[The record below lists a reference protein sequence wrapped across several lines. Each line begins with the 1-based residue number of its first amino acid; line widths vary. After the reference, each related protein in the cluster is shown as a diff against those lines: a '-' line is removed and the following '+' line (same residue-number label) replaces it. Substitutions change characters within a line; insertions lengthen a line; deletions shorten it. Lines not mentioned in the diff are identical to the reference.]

1 MTGARRALG
10 GATALLLVVLAA
22 CGPTTPPVPPTRSA
36 PVPCALFPA
45 DSVWNTPIDALPV
58 DPRSATYLAR
68 IGLDAP
74 VHADFGAGTYQGAPI
89 GIPYNVVP
97 RDAPKVNVTFDYAD
111 ESDRGPYP
119 IPANPLIEGRPGAT
133 SGDRHVLVVE
143 AGACRLYEL
152 YAASRGTDGRWRAG
166 SGAIWDL
173 TSNALRPRGWTSAD
187 AAGLPILPGLA
198 RYDEVATGEVRH
210 ALRFTAP
217 ATQAA
222 FVWPARHQAGDADP
236 ALPPMGLRVRLKA
249 NVDVTRSPPQARVLL
264 RAMQRYGLILAD
276 NGSPW
281 FVTGV
286 PDDRWDDDA
295 LAAMR
300 GLHGTDFEVVD
311 ASGLMVSP
319 DSGAARR

>member
-1 MTGARRALG
+1 L
-10 GATALLLVVLAA
+10 VLAA
-22 CGPTTPPVPPTRSA
+22 CSPTTPPTRSA

-45 DSVWNTPIDALPV
+45 DNVWNTPIDGLPV

-68 IGLDAP
+68 IGLGAP
-74 VHADFGAGTYQGAPI
+74 VHADFGSGTYEGAPI

-97 RDAPKVNVTFDYAD
+97 RDAPKVDVTFDYAS

-119 IPANPLIEGRPGAT
+119 IPAAPRIEGAPGAT
-133 SGDRHVLVVE
+133 TGDRHLLMVE
-143 AGACRLYEL
+143 AGTCRLYEL
-152 YAASRGTDGRWRAG
+152 YAARQGADGRWRAG

-173 TSNALRPRGWTSAD
+173 ASNALRPRGWTSAD

-198 RYDEVATGEVRH
+198 RYDEVAAGEVRH

-217 ATQAA
+217 ATRDT
-222 FVWPARHQAGDADP
+222 FIWPARHQAGDADP
-236 ALPPMGLRVRLKA
+236 ALPPMGSRVRLKA
-249 NVDVTRSPPQARVLL
+249 NVDANRFPPQARVLV

-286 PDDRWDDDA
+286 PDDRWDNDA
-295 LAAMR
+295 LRTMR
-300 GLHGTDFEVVD
+300 GITGADFEVVD
-311 ASGLMVSP
+311 ASSLMVSP